1 MSPQLIRY
9 FIVGASSYLIE
20 MLTLYLLV
28 HLFKLSSLYS
38 VSISFWVGLIVAFF
52 MQKII
57 TFRSYQKKT
66 SIVLRQIIEYGGLV
80 LFNYIFS
87 LLMVYVAQKYL
98 SVYIIRSLVI
108 VICTCWNYLFYK
120 IIFRSNE

>member
-1 MSPQLIRY
+1 MSPQLFRY

-20 MLTLYLLV
+20 MLALYLLV

-57 TFRSYQKKT
+57 TFRSYHKKA
-66 SIVLRQIIEYGGLV
+66 SIVLRQIIEYDGLV

-108 VICTCWNYLFYK
+108 VICTCWNYVFYK